1 MGERAS
7 SLFPF
12 GIAVVLPPA
21 GFLLGLLNLQQDNR
35 EQGIRLVVVSLF
47 AAVVWVLLFV
57 G

>member
-12 GIAVVLPPA
+12 GIAAVLPPA
-21 GFLLGLLNLQQDNR
+21 GLILGLLSLQQGER
-35 EQGIRLVVVSLF
+35 EQGIGVIVVALL

-57 G
+57 

>member
-21 GFLLGLLNLQQDNR
+21 GLLLGLLELKQDR
-35 EQGIRLVVVSLF
+35 ELGIRLIVTALL